1 MEKTEKDNHV
11 LDELVDKIKN
21 IREIKK
27 LDAKILIDT
36 DDKLRDDINLKDIV
50 ILIMCVTKNW
60 DIFYPKLLYE
70 EALVT

>member
-36 DDKLRDDINLKDIV
+36 DDKLRDDINLKNIV

-60 DIFYPKLLYE
+60 DIFYPKLRYE

>member
-36 DDKLRDDINLKDIV
+36 DDKLRDDITLKNIV

-60 DIFYPKLLYE
+60 DIFYPKLRYE

>member
-36 DDKLRDDINLKDIV
+36 DDKLRDDINLKNIV

>member
-11 LDELVDKIKN
+11 LDKLVDKIKN
-21 IREIKK
+21 IREIRK

-36 DDKLRDDINLKDIV
+36 DDKLRDDITLKNIV

-60 DIFYPKLLYE
+60 DIFYPKLRYE

>member
-11 LDELVDKIKN
+11 LDKLVDKIKN
-21 IREIKK
+21 IREIRK

-36 DDKLRDDINLKDIV
+36 DDKLRDDITLKNIV
-50 ILIMCVTKNW
+50 KLIMCVTKNW
-60 DIFYPKLLYE
+60 DIFYPKLRYE

>member
-36 DDKLRDDINLKDIV
+36 DDKLRDDINLKNIV
-50 ILIMCVTKNW
+50 ILIMCVTKN
-60 DIFYPKLLYE
+60 
-70 EALVT
+70 

>member
-11 LDELVDKIKN
+11 LDKLVDKIKN

-36 DDKLRDDINLKDIV
+36 DDKLRDDITLKNIV

>member
-1 MEKTEKDNHV
+1 MKKTEKDNHV

-36 DDKLRDDINLKDIV
+36 DDKLRDDINLKNIV
-50 ILIMCVTKNW
+50 ILIMCVTKN
-60 DIFYPKLLYE
+60 
-70 EALVT
+70 